1 MESIEYKARMNQ
13 LYKMLD
19 EKNALGAA
27 KLANSLDWKR
37 ASNVR
42 DLNLIAEVFRNVK
55 DYEQELEV
63 LKLAYNKSSS
73 GRAVLENLIKCAI
86 ELKNLELAVEYYKE
100 YIRVF
105 PNNTYKFYLKYLL
118 IKMQGASHSDL
129 TKILEEYCGIEHD
142 EKAMFELAYLYHID
156 GMVNKCVEKC
166 DDIIMWFHPCDESYK
181 AMELKMRHVPLNGFQ
196 KEKYHQKHFNEENK
210 HKKNTVP
217 VNTDMDSEIV
227 IPEYPL
233 DGFDSDAFAAD
244 LSKEV
249 KSVLQNEDNDTS
261 MIPGQLTLEEMMSE
275 LENKKNAAVA
285 GIEQQMFAPDSK
297 SSRSESDLPPYMP
310 LPNPMNDNPYLDE
323 GALLRA
329 RTKNISVDK
338 IVNNK
343 SLHKEDLKP
352 KVALSD
358 TQSFN
363 IMKNIESD
371 LASILGKNQSFDE
384 NNAENSDID
393 TDSIENNYENTAENI
408 IPDTN
413 ISENTNLQD
422 TDTVEEDFNV
432 EPETTFPVNP
442 EEDFN
447 EIDNAQTTEI
457 YENDSLKEDSL
468 EDEAT
473 IKSDF
478 ENYNQDDTQDLIN
491 TENIDS
497 QSLEGDY
504 TLTSKHLKTLGYFST
519 IAGFDRALAKAINLL
534 KDGNRCMAISS
545 LSNDDRVTLAQKL
558 LQVAY
563 SDLGNNS
570 LRVAMTTGEAINN
583 KNIDE
588 IFNKIEEGFLII
600 DRAFE
605 ITVPKVEDI
614 CFNLKMKPSV
624 GIVICDDEKNLKSL
638 LELNKELETFVDV
651 RIHLPV
657 LTNKELAIFGEEY
670 AAEKG
675 YIIDTAAKQSIYD
688 TIAQLQKGEIVV
700 TVSDIRV
707 LIDKAIK
714 KKNSKV
720 LNLFT
725 KNRSGVNILEEN
737 DFI

>member
-63 LKLAYNKSSS
+63 LKLSYSKSSS

-86 ELKNLELAVEYYKE
+86 ELKNLDLAVEYYKE

-129 TKILEEYCGIEHD
+129 IRILEEYCDMEHD

-181 AMELKMRHVPLNGFQ
+181 AMELKMRHVPLNDFQ
-196 KEKYHQKHFNEENK
+196 KEKYHQKHFHEEK
-210 HKKNTVP
+210 RQKKNTAP
-217 VNTDMDSEIV
+217 VGTDMDSEIV

-249 KSVLQNEDNDTS
+249 KSFLQNEESDTS
-261 MIPGQLTLEEMMSE
+261 IIPGQLSLEEMMSE
-275 LENKKNAAVA
+275 LENKKNATVA
-285 GIEQQMFAPDSK
+285 GIEQQLNP
-297 SSRSESDLPPYMP
+297 PPYMP
-310 LPNPMNDNPYLDE
+310 LPTPMNDNPYLDAE
-323 GALLRA
+323 ALLRA

-338 IVNNK
+338 IVNDKN
-343 SLHKEDLKP
+343 LHKEDLKP

-363 IMKNIESD
+363 IIKNIESD
-371 LASILGKNQSFDE
+371 LASILGKDQNFDE
-384 NNAENSDID
+384 NSEESSPVAYEDNADNTEDKEDKNEDGYED
-393 TDSIENNYENTAENI
+393 NYENTLENI
-408 IPDTN
+408 NSDTD
-413 ISENTNLQD
+413 ISENPISAD
-422 TDTVEEDFNV
+422 SFEA
-432 EPETTFPVNP
+432 EPEIK
-442 EEDFN
+442 N
-447 EIDNAQTTEI
+447 E
-457 YENDSLKEDSL
+457 L
-468 EDEAT
+468 EDYDYA
-473 IKSDF
+473 
-478 ENYNQDDTQDLIN
+478 QDDTQELIN
-491 TENIDS
+491 SENTDS

-504 TLTSKHLKTLGYFST
+504 TLTPKHLKTLGYFST

-545 LSNDDRVTLAQKL
+545 LSNDDRVMLAQKL

-588 IFNKIEEGFLII
+588 IFNKIEAGFLII
-600 DRAFE
+600 DQASE
-605 ITVPKVEDI
+605 TSVLKIEDI
-614 CFNLKMKPSV
+614 CFNLKMKPKV
-624 GIVICDDEKNLKSL
+624 GIVICDNEKNLKSL
-638 LELNKELETFVDV
+638 LEINEVLEKFIDV

-657 LTNKELAIFGEEY
+657 LTNKELAVFAEEY

-675 YIIDTAAKQSIYD
+675 YIIAAAAKQSIYD
-688 TIAQLQKGEIVV
+688 TIAQLQKGETVV
-700 TVSDIRV
+700 TVSDIRILV
-707 LIDKAIK
+707 DKAIRK
-714 KKNSKV
+714 KTSKV

-725 KNRSGVNILEEN
+725 KNRSGVNVLEEN

>member
-63 LKLAYNKSSS
+63 LKLSYSKSSS

-129 TKILEEYCGIEHD
+129 AKVLEEYCGIEHD

-196 KEKYHQKHFNEENK
+196 KEKYHQKHFNDENIQ
-210 HKKNTVP
+210 KNNKTP
-217 VNTDMDSEIV
+217 LNTDVDSEIV

-261 MIPGQLTLEEMMSE
+261 MIPGQLTLEEMMSK

-285 GIEQQMFAPDSK
+285 GIEQQTFTPDSK
-297 SSRSESDLPPYMP
+297 SSQTESDLPPYMP

-393 TDSIENNYENTAENI
+393 TDIIENNYENTVENI

-413 ISENTNLQD
+413 ISENTSVQD
-422 TDTVEEDFNV
+422 TDPLEEDFNIV
-432 EPETTFPVNP
+432 LETPLPVNL

-447 EIDNAQTTEI
+447 EINEAQT
-457 YENDSLKEDSL
+457 
-468 EDEAT
+468 
-473 IKSDF
+473 
-478 ENYNQDDTQDLIN
+478 

-504 TLTSKHLKTLGYFST
+504 TLTSKHLKTLGYFSI

-545 LSNDDRVTLAQKL
+545 LSNDDRVMLAQKL

-570 LRVAMTTGEAINN
+570 LRIAMITGEAINN

-614 CFNLKMKPSV
+614 CFNLKMKPKV
-624 GIVICDDEKNLKSL
+624 GIVICDNEKNLKSL
-638 LELNKELETFVDV
+638 LELNKDLEKFVDV
-651 RIHLPV
+651 RIHLPI
-657 LTNKELAIFGEEY
+657 LTNKELAVFGEEY

-688 TIAQLQKGEIVV
+688 TIAQLQKGETVV

-714 KKNSKV
+714 KKSSKV

-725 KNRSGVNILEEN
+725 KNRSGVNVLEED